1 MGETVGVEK
10 AKKKSR
16 FENWYKGL
24 KSEFNKIVWPTKE
37 ALVKKTLAV
46 VLISV
51 ALGLIITGF
60 DTVIQYGI
68 EFLVK

>member
-1 MGETVGVEK
+1 MGETVDVEK
-10 AKKKSR
+10 AKKKSW
-16 FENWYKGL
+16 FESWYKGL

-60 DTVIQYGI
+60 DTVIQFGI
-68 EFLVK
+68 DILVK